1 MGYKNPDNVEGRG
14 TAPNNLVIYWT
25 PMPEIEHNAPKFQYR
40 VYWKL
45 DKEDTRWEVE
55 DISDWRIK
63 EFLIKNQ
70 PTYVPSRIKVVAH
83 NAKGDANM
91 AAEEVI
97 GYSGEDSPAEAPTE
111 FTLREVVGPRSA
123 VVSWNPVSP
132 DSIRG
137 DFKGY
142 KIQTWTEQSTEDK
155 FREIIMKSDS
165 TNSLVQSFKPYAIN
179 YARVL
184 AFNGAYNGPPSNT
197 ITFRTPEGKPGP
209 VDSLECF
216 PMGSSALLLAWKEP
230 QEVDGTN
237 LGAVLERDPRIN
249 NPKMDKA
256 KLAGLRP
263 HSKYRVTIKATTGAG
278 EGMPY
283 YTECDTNRQ
292 AVIPPSRPKFKY
304 IVMTPESG
312 YARIKVTWQPQ
323 IEGNPGSHFYVQY
336 KKRSDT
342 QFLSSEE
349 ELNLDSIVI
358 GGLDPEYTYDFRVV
372 AVDGV
377 HETPSE
383 VIPVYTYSNLP
394 LSGHPDG
401 TQTVATSGWFI
412 GMLLAV
418 VFLILCCVIVC
429 LIKRNRGGKYAVQ
442 ESEERQGRRDP
453 YDDGGFPEY
462 TQPLDDRHIRGSTNS
477 DLKLPPDSDAGSI
490 QDYVDGEQAGSVAGM
505 NEDGSFIGK
514 YRK

>member
-83 NAKGDANM
+83 NAKGDANV

-209 VDSLECF
+209 VDMLECF

-230 QEVDGTN
+230 EEKNGQLTGYRIYYQEVDGTN
-237 LGAVLERDPRIN
+237 LGALLEREPRIMRN
-249 NPKMDKA
+249 RTDKA

-263 HSKYRVTIKATTGAG
+263 HAKYRVTIKALTNAG

-283 YTECDTNRQ
+283 YTECDTNPQ
-292 AVIPPSRPKFKY
+292 SDIPPSRPKFKTTY
-304 IVMTPESG
+304 VPNPENG
-312 YARIKVTWQPQ
+312 MPRIKVTWKPQ
-323 IEGNPGSHFYVQY
+323 VEGNPGSHFFVQY
-336 KKRSDT
+336 KKEEET
-342 QFLSSEE
+342 LFLSSDE
-349 ELNLDSIVI
+349 ELNEDSIVI
-358 GGLDPEYTYDFRVV
+358 RGLDP
-372 AVDGV
+372 
-377 HETPSE
+377 
-383 VIPVYTYSNLP
+383 
-394 LSGHPDG
+394 
-401 TQTVATSGWFI
+401 
-412 GMLLAV
+412 
-418 VFLILCCVIVC
+418 
-429 LIKRNRGGKYAVQ
+429 
-442 ESEERQGRRDP
+442 
-453 YDDGGFPEY
+453 DD
-462 TQPLDDRHIRGSTNS
+462 T
-477 DLKLPPDSDAGSI
+477 
-490 QDYVDGEQAGSVAGM
+490 
-505 NEDGSFIGK
+505 
-514 YRK
+514 

>member
-1 MGYKNPDNVEGRG
+1 
-14 TAPNNLVIYWT
+14 
-25 PMPEIEHNAPKFQYR
+25 
-40 VYWKL
+40 
-45 DKEDTRWEVE
+45 
-55 DISDWRIK
+55 
-63 EFLIKNQ
+63 
-70 PTYVPSRIKVVAH
+70 
-83 NAKGDANM
+83 
-91 AAEEVI
+91 
-97 GYSGEDSPAEAPTE
+97 
-111 FTLREVVGPRSA
+111 
-123 VVSWNPVSP
+123 
-132 DSIRG
+132 
-137 DFKGY
+137 
-142 KIQTWTEQSTEDK
+142 
-155 FREIIMKSDS
+155 
-165 TNSLVQSFKPYAIN
+165 
-179 YARVL
+179 
-184 AFNGAYNGPPSNT
+184 
-197 ITFRTPEGKPGP
+197 
-209 VDSLECF
+209 
-216 PMGSSALLLAWKEP
+216 
-230 QEVDGTN
+230 
-237 LGAVLERDPRIN
+237 
-249 NPKMDKA
+249 
-256 KLAGLRP
+256 
-263 HSKYRVTIKATTGAG
+263 
-278 EGMPY
+278 MPY

-304 IVMTPESG
+304 VVMNPESG

-372 AVDGV
+372 AVDGI

-401 TQTVATSGWFI
+401 TVAVASSGWFI

-462 TQPLDDRHIRGSTNS
+462 TQPWVNFWDVKTACFLWFYFCRLDDRHIRGTSNS
-477 DLKLPPDSDAGSI
+477 DLKLPPESDTDSI
-490 QDYVDGEQAGSVAGM
+490 QDYVDGETAGT
-505 NEDGSFIGK
+505 
-514 YRK
+514 